1 MEEQDRTMTP
11 NPQLR
16 DAVWPSLLSRFGTT
30 GRFRFPQSTAAK
42 AGPGA
47 SRTLAL
53 ARLGV
58 IGLSAFALSACVVA
72 PPRRVVHASA
82 PAAARPAMYFYPSQG
97 QSVERQDRDRFE
109 CYQWARNQ
117 TGTDPGMTPIRGPA
131 PEYDA
136 PQVTGAGAAVGAVAG
151 AAIGAAGS
159 TSGPRYGRGR
169 GGGGSAEGMIMGAI
183 IGSIIGAAAE
193 NAGAEA
199 QARANEARARRDAAG
214 VDVPLDGF
222 RRAMGA
228 CMSSRGYSI
237 G

>member
-1 MEEQDRTMTP
+1 MIRAPEYH
-11 NPQLR
+11 
-16 DAVWPSLLSRFGTT
+16 PSRVALFG
-30 GRFRFPQSTAAK
+30 R
-42 AGPGA
+42 GA
-47 SRTLAL
+47 IHL
-53 ARLGV
+53 ARMGV
-58 IGLSAFALSACVVA
+58 IGVTAFALSACVVA
-72 PPRRVVHASA
+72 PPRRVMHAPA

-117 TGTDPGMTPIRGPA
+117 TGTDPGMTPLRGPA

-151 AAIGAAGS
+151 AAIGAAS
-159 TSGPRYGRGR
+159 TGPRYGRGH
-169 GGGGSAEGMIMGAI
+169 GGGSAEGMIMGAI

-199 QARANEARARRDAAG
+199 QARANEARVRRDAAAS
-214 VDVPLDGF
+214 DVPLDGF

-228 CMSSRGYSI
+228 CMSSRGYAI